1 MNIHPSLHAA
11 LGMLLA
17 VVCGA
22 AVAQASP
29 GAQPTGTIEERLNV
43 ILQDP
48 QQLETYARMGQKV
61 SLFCANCHGDGG
73 NSVKSDV
80 PNLAGQNPTYL
91 LTQVRQ
97 FADGSRR
104 FEFMERLIKAMS
116 VDERLGVAVYYA
128 RQPVNPQPVR
138 DAALV
143 AEGKKYYDKVCWR
156 CHGEQGRG
164 SESFARVAGQQTAY
178 LTQTLQHYRS
188 GTGSRV
194 NPLMAANTRQMTDAD
209 LRAIVA
215 YVSSMR

>member
-1 MNIHPSLHAA
+1 MNTTPFLHAA
-11 LGMLLA
+11 LGMVFAL
-17 VVCGA
+17 VCGA
-22 AVAQASP
+22 AAAQT
-29 GAQPTGTIEERLNV
+29 GAGTPPTGTPEERLKV

-48 QQLETYARMGQKV
+48 QQLEAYARMGQKV

-73 NSVKSDV
+73 NSVSSEV

-128 RQPVNPQPVR
+128 RQPVKPQLVK

-143 AEGKKYYDKVCWR
+143 AKGKQYYDKICWR
-156 CHGEQGRG
+156 CHGEQGHG
-164 SESFARVAGQQTAY
+164 SESFARVAGQQTVY
-178 LTQTLQHYRS
+178 LTQTLQNYRGS
-188 GTGSRV
+188 IGTRV
-194 NPLMAANTRQMTDAD
+194 NPLMTANTVHMSDAD
-209 LRAIVA
+209 LRAVVA

>member
-1 MNIHPSLHAA
+1 MNITPSFHAA
-11 LGMLLA
+11 LGMVLA
-17 VVCGA
+17 LVCGTA
-22 AVAQASP
+22 AAQASP
-29 GAQPTGTIEERLNV
+29 GTPPTGTLEERLNV

-48 QQLETYARMGQKV
+48 QQVETYARMGQKV

-104 FEFMERLIKAMS
+104 YEFMERLIKAMS

-128 RQPVNPQPVR
+128 RQPVKPQPVH

-164 SESFARVAGQQTAY
+164 SESFARVAGQQTGY
-178 LTQTLQHYRS
+178 LTQTLKNYRGS
-188 GTGSRV
+188 VGTRV
-194 NPLMAANTRQMTDAD
+194 NPLMTANTRQMTDAD